1 MSSSSVARS
10 RRMAGFTMV
19 ELITVMVLIG
29 ILGAI
34 GYARFADTTGFSNRS
49 YADQVKSI
57 IRYAQK
63 LAITQNRA
71 VFVRSEPNGFA
82 VCFATGCPGGAFL
95 AFAPGGSNSGSAA
108 TRAYCLD
115 SGAYVANWMCE
126 GRPNT
131 GITVTSNTVRPEFGV
146 GGYFSF
152 DGLGRPYNNNGS
164 AFTTPMTLR
173 FTSGTIS
180 NSVTIEAETGYVH

>member
-1 MSSSSVARS
+1 MSPGGAAS
-10 RRMAGFTMV
+10 RQRVGGFTMV
-19 ELITVMVLIG
+19 ELITVIVLIG
-29 ILGAI
+29 ILGGI
-34 GYARFADTTGFSNRS
+34 GYSRLADTTSFSNRS
-49 YADQVKSI
+49 YADQAKSI

-71 VFVRSEPNGFA
+71 VFVQSQPNGFA
-82 VCFATGCPGGAFL
+82 VCFAAGCPGGASL

-115 SGAYVANWMCE
+115 SGTYVANWMCE

-131 GITVTSNTVRPEFGV
+131 GITVTSDTTRPEFGAT
-146 GGYFSF
+146 GSFSF
-152 DGLGRPYNNNGS
+152 DGLGRPYNNDGS
-164 AFTTPMTLR
+164 AFTTPMTLL
-173 FTSGTIS
+173 FTSGAIT

>member
-1 MSSSSVARS
+1 
-10 RRMAGFTMV
+10 V
-19 ELITVMVLIG
+19 ELVTVMVVVG

-34 GYARFADTTGFSNRS
+34 GAARYWDNSVFESRS
-49 YADQVKSI
+49 YSDQVKSI

-63 LAITQNRA
+63 LAITQNRP
-71 VFVRSEPNGFA
+71 VFVRSGPNGFA

-115 SGAYVANWMCE
+115 SGNYVANWMCE
-126 GRPNT
+126 GRPSAS
-131 GITVTSNTVRPEFGV
+131 IVVTSGAAPSEFGV

-152 DGLGRPYNNNGS
+152 DALGRPSNSNGS
-164 AFTTPMTLR
+164 FFAAPMTLR
-173 FTSGTIS
+173 FTSGTVTDT
-180 NSVTIEAETGYVH
+180 VTIEAETGYVH